1 VEDLELLASI
11 HLLIDLVEQAG
22 PLLLELL
29 GAVSV
34 YDGVDVASLVRHS
47 GPLLAVYLQVLV
59 I

>member
-1 VEDLELLASI
+1 VEDLELLASV

-29 GAVSV
+29 GGVSV
-34 YDGVDVASLVRHS
+34 YDGVDVASLVSHCW
-47 GPLLAVYLQVLV
+47 PFLAVYLQVLV